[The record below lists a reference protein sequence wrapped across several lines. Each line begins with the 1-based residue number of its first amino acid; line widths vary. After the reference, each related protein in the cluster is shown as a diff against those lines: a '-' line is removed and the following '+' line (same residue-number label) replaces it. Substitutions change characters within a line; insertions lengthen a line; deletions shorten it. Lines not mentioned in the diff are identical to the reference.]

1 MTRDQVFRAVV
12 EQVQA
17 VLPDLPEAAI
27 TEQASLAELGASS
40 IDRVEV
46 SIGAMEALGLAL
58 PLTALAGIASIGE
71 LVDRLAQHGA

>member
-17 VLPDLPEAAI
+17 VLPDLPAAAI
-27 TEQASLAELGASS
+27 TEQASLTELGASS